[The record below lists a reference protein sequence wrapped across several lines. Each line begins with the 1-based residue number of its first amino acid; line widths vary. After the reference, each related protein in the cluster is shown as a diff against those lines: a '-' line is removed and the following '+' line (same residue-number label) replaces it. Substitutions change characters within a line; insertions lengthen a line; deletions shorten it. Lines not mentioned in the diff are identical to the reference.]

1 MSPARWRLELGPQYN
16 LGAVLIYCGA
26 AVKQPPPTSALSTTL
41 ENFMPLKHPP
51 ETESSGAL
59 EWLTTHF
66 LGLLPEYSAFI
77 HSNSCFLST
86 QTKHRIPFLEIIFF
100 HYFLLAHWLC
110 RWGGFTVTSSMEMS
124 STDLLGSAPAPF
136 SVSSWSLTVS
146 LPLPSLLVFFVFK
159 FMPKAFPK

>member
-1 MSPARWRLELGPQYN
+1 MMDFNFHLLWKMCLFILVVFLHLYPDSHPVFFCILSLAMSPARWRLELGPQNN

-26 AVKQPPPTSALSTTL
+26 GVKQPPPSSALSTTL

-66 LGLLPEYSAFI
+66 LGLLPEYCAFI

-100 HYFLLAHWLC
+100 HYFLLAH
-110 RWGGFTVTSSMEMS
+110 
-124 STDLLGSAPAPF
+124 
-136 SVSSWSLTVS
+136 
-146 LPLPSLLVFFVFK
+146 
-159 FMPKAFPK
+159 